1 MTNIKHSFCTGEQK
15 YAAGESSLK
24 ESLNRSFD
32 LNECTVLLCTE
43 GRAIVSVN
51 FQKRTLR
58 KGDVVFLFCDAI
70 FVINEVSSSFSAF
83 YISLSN
89 DIAEES
95 LYKMTSS
102 TFWLFTYEHP
112 ICKTT
117 KEQYELMHAWCRQT
131 QWMMETCIPEYRSS
145 LLSSHIYL
153 LFISVDSEVRRFMPA
168 FGDSSKR
175 NRGWALIGEFFSLL
189 SEHFRKERG
198 VQFYADK
205 LCITPDYLTKLT
217 RKDMNQSPKEIID
230 QQILIEIKLFLSNTN
245 LSVKNIA
252 AELNFEDP
260 SYMCRFFRRLTGYTP
275 LNYRNRIIK

>member
-1 MTNIKHSFCTGEQK
+1 MVNIKHSFCTGEQK

-24 ESLNRSFD
+24 ESLHRHFD

-51 FQKRTLR
+51 FQKRVLR

-70 FVINEVSSSFSAF
+70 FVVDEVSSSFSTF
-83 YISLSN
+83 YISISN
-89 DIAEES
+89 EIAEES

-102 TFWLFTYEHP
+102 SFWLFIYDHP
-112 ICKTT
+112 ICRMS
-117 KEQYELMHAWCRQT
+117 KEQYELVYSWCLQT
-131 QWMMETCIPEYRSS
+131 QWMMETHVQAYRSS
-145 LLSSHIYL
+145 LLSNNIYN
-153 LFISVDSEVRRFMPA
+153 LFVSVDSEVRRSMTA
-168 FGDSSKR
+168 LSEQSKR
-175 NRGWALIGEFFSLL
+175 DRGWVLVGDFFSLL
-189 SEHFRKERG
+189 SEFYRTERG

-217 RKDMNQSPKEIID
+217 RRELGQTPKAVID

-252 AELNFEDP
+252 AELNFEDA
-260 SYMCRFFRRLTGYTP
+260 SYMCRFFRRLAGLSP
-275 LNYRNRIIK
+275 INYRNRLLK